1 MSNHIK
7 LTSCCNAYSTVDGDG
22 WLYCKACYENVPMGE
37 GDGSETIKDPW
48 VILCEVW
55 GGITGSRK
63 AFYKY
68 NDNIV
73 VFEGEEAAK
82 KQARQLDTTVHAN
95 KYRCANFRYTAQPAE
110 DI

>member
-7 LTSCCNAYSTVDGDG
+7 LTSCCNAHSTFDENGE
-22 WLYCKACYENVPMGE
+22 LYCKACFEQVPAGE
-37 GDGSETIKDPW
+37 GDGSETISDPW

-68 NDNIV
+68 NDSIV
-73 VFEGEEAAK
+73 VYEGKDDAK
-82 KQARQLDTTVHAN
+82 AQARQLDTTVNSNPH
-95 KYRCANFRYTAQPAE
+95 RCANFRYTAQPAE